1 MKNYFLFVLIAISA
15 CTSSKKNIDANAEL
29 AKAQIKVPGIT
40 IEQLSLGKKIYI
52 RDCTG
57 CHALKKPAIYTV
69 EQWQPILKKMFVKAK
84 VADSTERKLIADYV
98 IAKSK

>member
-1 MKNYFLFVLIAISA
+1 MKKYFLFLLLVISA
-15 CTSSKKNIDANAEL
+15 CTSSKKNIDANTEL

-40 IEQLSLGKKIYI
+40 IEQLSYGKKSYI
-52 RDCTG
+52 RDCTA
-57 CHALKKPAIYTV
+57 CHALKNPAKYTV
-69 EQWQPILKKMFVKAK
+69 VQWLPILKKMFVKAK